1 MIHATYSHRSWNPI
15 IALAFWL
22 CALSGYGTESSSTP
36 AIAEIENL
44 ESQLSREPD
53 NVDLLF
59 RVGRAYY
66 RKGAEGDKTAVEPAR
81 KKLEKALELD
91 AKHALARVVLGSVYT
106 LKARDAFLPNG
117 KMKWA
122 RRGVETMDDA
132 VASDPDSREVRW
144 IRALNNFH
152 MPSFMK
158 REELVLKDLEW
169 LWSHRRELDEKICP
183 QQVASFYGRAL
194 AKEGHV
200 REAREVWE
208 EGLSF
213 DPTSTEAAALQGF
226 LSEE

>member
-1 MIHATYSHRSWNPI
+1 MIHATYSLRSWGPMA
-15 IALAFWL
+15 ALVLWL
-22 CALSGYGTESSSTP
+22 GVLVSDGTESSP
-36 AIAEIENL
+36 PELKADIASL
-44 ESQLSREPD
+44 ESQLSQEPD

-66 RKGAEGDKTAVEPAR
+66 RRGAEGDKTAVEPAR

-169 LWSHRRELDEKICP
+169 LWSHRQEEDEKVCP
-183 QQVASFYGRAL
+183 QKVASFYGRAL

-200 REAREVWE
+200 HEAREVWQ
-208 EGLSF
+208 EGLTF
-213 DPTSTEAAALQGF
+213 DPTSQEADALQGF